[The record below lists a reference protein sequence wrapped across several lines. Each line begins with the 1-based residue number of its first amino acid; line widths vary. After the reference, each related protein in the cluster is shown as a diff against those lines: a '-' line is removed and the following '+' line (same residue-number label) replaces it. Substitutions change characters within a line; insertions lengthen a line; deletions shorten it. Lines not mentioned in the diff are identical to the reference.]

1 MAWIILAWLWGGHSR
16 VFGAP
21 CEGRQTIAL
30 HNYTIL
36 HVIVWFTDAVLE
48 QPFFDDLETTG
59 PKYNRLYAYLILLIK
74 GSFFAVTNGRF
85 FGHVG
90 VGESLSRGVPWPR
103 LPSGDVMTQSW
114 WRRRHTA
121 TMSGGSLWVACHVP
135 VCNTWHVPKDS
146 LNAAIMSHTS
156 YSNDPTVRLHVD
168 QCLSLRPSD

>member
-85 FGHVG
+85 LAMLVSVKAS
-90 VGESLSRGVPWPR
+90 VGESPGRGCLPVMSWLSHD
-103 LPSGDVMTQSW
+103 GDGDIRRPCQVGACGSPVMYPYVT
-114 WRRRHTA
+114 HD
-121 TMSGGSLWVACHVP
+121 MY
-135 VCNTWHVPKDS
+135 PK
-146 LNAAIMSHTS
+146 I
-156 YSNDPTVRLHVD
+156 R
-168 QCLSLRPSD
+168 